1 MTKKIDVKAGKPY
14 SVKIGKGLLDKAGE
28 EAKAL
33 GLDGKALIIS
43 DDNVA
48 ALYIEKAGAA
58 LEKSGFEVFSFVI
71 PHGESSKSAENLLA
85 ILEFAAENA
94 FSRTDTFFALGGG
107 VVGDLCGFA
116 AAVYMR
122 GTNFVQ
128 LPTTLLAAVDSSVG
142 GKTAI
147 DLEAGK
153 NLAGAFYQPKL
164 VLCDTATFD
173 TLPDEEF
180 SNGMAEVIKYGMFC
194 DGGFL
199 DILTESNTDIEE
211 IVARCVAIK
220 AKVVEADEF
229 DKGERMFLNFGHTV
243 AHAVENLSGY
253 TTPHGSAVAIGMAAI
268 TKAAIALG
276 KCESKTFDILVELL
290 KKYRLPFECPYGI
303 DEVYNV
309 TLKDKK
315 NAHGKITLVIP
326 TGKGESVLQKCDY
339 DELKDIIT
347 LGLK

>member
-48 ALYIEKAGAA
+48 ALCIEKASAA

-220 AKVVEADEF
+220 ARVVEADEF

-339 DELKDIIT
+339 DELKEIIT

>member
-33 GLDGKALIIS
+33 GLDGKALIVS

-48 ALYIEKAGAA
+48 ALYIEKASAA
-58 LEKSGFEVFSFVI
+58 LEKSGFEVFSFVL

-147 DLEAGK
+147 DLTAGK

-164 VLCDTATFD
+164 VLCDTATID

-211 IVARCVAIK
+211 VIARCVQIK
-220 AKVVEADEF
+220 ARVVEADEF
-229 DKGERMFLNFGHTV
+229 DKGERMFLNFGHTI
-243 AHAVENLSGY
+243 AHAVEALSGY
-253 TTPHGSAVAIGMAAI
+253 TTPHGSAVAIGMAVI

-276 KCESKTFDILVELL
+276 KCDGNVFEILTELL
-290 KKYRLPFECPYGI
+290 KKYKLPSECPYGV

-339 DELKDIIT
+339 TQLKEIIT

>member
-48 ALYIEKAGAA
+48 ALCIEKASAA

-220 AKVVEADEF
+220 ARVVEADEF

-253 TTPHGSAVAIGMAAI
+253 TTPHGSAVAIGMAVI

-339 DELKDIIT
+339 DELKEIIT